1 MNTFEASYDN
11 LYVYYRIGPVVQEEE
26 IFKFREFIIAILLL
40 SPDVKR
46 YCLSI
51 WTKLIRSHRDGI
63 LFAKFFWKWPRSFF
77 LILMY
82 QTVFQNFRLISIQLI
97 CIYEVNWE
105 MAKTQREWIT
115 PAAAPLQRSHG
126 VVAVS
131 MEYQNKNKKIGDGYV
146 IAATF
151 KLHTKSTYLILIL
164 IFYISQI
171 LKSNSWSLEKIHLN
185 MAHYHP

>member
-1 MNTFEASYDN
+1 MLSQKINETCKNYFKIEKPEKYIIFNSLNECFWKPIRAIRC
-11 LYVYYRIGPVVQEEE
+11 LYLTIWRFISLG
-26 IFKFREFIIAILLL
+26 KWWWIIA
-40 SPDVKR
+40 
-46 YCLSI
+46 Y
-51 WTKLIRSHRDGI
+51 TKI
-63 LFAKFFWKWPRSFF
+63 FFFYLNVPKISS
-77 LILMY
+77 
-82 QTVFQNFRLISIQLI
+82 TFRLISIQLI
-97 CIYEVNWE
+97 FIYEVNWE

-151 KLHTKSTYLILIL
+151 KLHTKSTYLMLIL

-171 LKSNSWSLEKIHLN
+171 FKNNSWSLEKIHLN